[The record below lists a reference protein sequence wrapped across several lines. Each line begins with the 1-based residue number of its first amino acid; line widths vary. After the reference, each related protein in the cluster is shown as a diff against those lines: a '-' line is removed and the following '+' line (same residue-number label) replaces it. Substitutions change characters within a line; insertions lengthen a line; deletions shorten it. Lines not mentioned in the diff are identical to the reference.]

1 MTVQHSR
8 SSVLGQGIVESSTKN
23 HRARTVV
30 IPELVHDY
38 MGELFLEQARAGRVI
53 HPDDYIF
60 STVDGPV
67 HPDSFTRRLRRIYQ
81 KNDFPPDYH
90 LHTLRHFFATYLLQ
104 NNTSKQVAAELLGHA
119 DTRFLERT
127 YCHPQLESK
136 QRAASV
142 LAEWIQPA
150 EDEAWEREQKQ
161 MNTESA
167 G

>member
-1 MTVQHSR
+1 MFCLLKR
-8 SSVLGQGIVESSTKN
+8 KGN
-23 HRARTVV
+23 
-30 IPELVHDY
+30 P
-38 MGELFLEQARAGRVI
+38 
-53 HPDDYIF
+53 
-60 STVDGPV
+60 
-67 HPDSFTRRLRRIYQ
+67 RLCRGVSKSY
-81 KNDFPPDYH
+81 
-90 LHTLRHFFATYLLQ
+90 
-104 NNTSKQVAAELLGHA
+104 TSKQVAAELLGHA
-119 DTRFLERT
+119 GTSFLERT

>member
-1 MTVQHSR
+1 M
-8 SSVLGQGIVESSTKN
+8 
-23 HRARTVV
+23 
-30 IPELVHDY
+30 
-38 MGELFLEQARAGRVI
+38 
-53 HPDDYIF
+53 
-60 STVDGPV
+60 

-81 KNDFPPDYH
+81 KNSFPTEYH

-104 NNTSKQVAAELLGHA
+104 NNTSKQVAADLLGHA
-119 DTRFLERT
+119 DTSFLERT
-127 YCHPQLESK
+127 YCHPQMESK

-161 MNTESA
+161 MNTESV